1 MAKINDSTSPS
12 AAPRPTK
19 KGGGLKE
26 SIVIIIGA
34 LVFLF
39 LCNHMPSSPSW
50 TTRDHK
56 PKPQGA
62 SVPDTDWNAITP
74 SEKLTWVPCYRHLPL
89 GLLCARL
96 TVPMDY
102 NRPLKAS
109 SANPKVHI
117 ALVMLPGK
125 GHSICDPASNF
136 SVSPLIVNPGG
147 PGGSGVQAVLAAGPK
162 LSAIVSS
169 DRDVVSFDP
178 RGVGF
183 TWPPADCFLDDYGV
197 DNPPTLV
204 ERNTALL
211 HRLTYVLQLV
221 EIGLANSSDKS
232 LGQYATRMKGL
243 NNLCGKKDGRDS
255 ILRHIGTP
263 NVARDLLSIVEA
275 WDLWMDERAK
285 ARPPQDDSAK
295 KLVPSVKPSEDPRL
309 DTRGK
314 LVYWGFSYGT
324 VLGGTFAS
332 MFPDKVGRMVLDGVV
347 SLDIYRKNEIAAFI
361 TDADAVF
368 NSFFRYYYEAREK
381 CFFYRPGQEPKDL
394 KQRYNNIMSKLEKE
408 PLIVTSTD
416 VRMPIVV
423 RASDIHTVVF
433 RWLSVPT
440 TAFPVLAL
448 LLGFIELELDLA
460 RLVIPPDLSP
470 VCSTRF
476 QAVEQPN
483 DARLGIICSDL
494 RFNWNESLAD
504 LRESFE
510 KLAETS
516 KFADYWA
523 LQMAGCNGWRINPV
537 DPPDF
542 DLDTTMPQE
551 GGPAIKTAFPI
562 LFVSNTFDPVTPM
575 QNGLAMSRRF
585 VDAGFLEQQSEG
597 HCSVASVSLCTMCKI
612 KAYLNDGV
620 VPPPPKFSGDGDVIQ
635 ATPKG
640 DWDRC
645 RPDEYPWKP
654 FGGKPS
660 SSMRLNPDM
669 RFAKAWREMR
679 GGINVDISILG
690 PRQDSGP
697 LQKLLDMSL
706 DALEDKLTQLI
717 TANERSRQGWS
728 W

>member
-12 AAPRPTK
+12 AASRPTK

-39 LCNHMPSSPSW
+39 LCNHMPPSPSW

-332 MFPDKVGRMVLDGVV
+332 MF
-347 SLDIYRKNEIAAFI
+347 RK
-361 TDADAVF
+361 
-368 NSFFRYYYEAREK
+368 
-381 CFFYRPGQEPKDL
+381 
-394 KQRYNNIMSKLEKE
+394 
-408 PLIVTSTD
+408 
-416 VRMPIVV
+416 
-423 RASDIHTVVF
+423 
-433 RWLSVPT
+433 LSAP
-440 TAFPVLAL
+440 
-448 LLGFIELELDLA
+448 
-460 RLVIPPDLSP
+460 R
-470 VCSTRF
+470 
-476 QAVEQPN
+476 
-483 DARLGIICSDL
+483 
-494 RFNWNESLAD
+494 ESL
-504 LRESFE
+504 
-510 KLAETS
+510 K
-516 KFADYWA
+516 
-523 LQMAGCNGWRINPV
+523 
-537 DPPDF
+537 
-542 DLDTTMPQE
+542 
-551 GGPAIKTAFPI
+551 
-562 LFVSNTFDPVTPM
+562 
-575 QNGLAMSRRF
+575 
-585 VDAGFLEQQSEG
+585 
-597 HCSVASVSLCTMCKI
+597 
-612 KAYLNDGV
+612 
-620 VPPPPKFSGDGDVIQ
+620 
-635 ATPKG
+635 
-640 DWDRC
+640 
-645 RPDEYPWKP
+645 
-654 FGGKPS
+654 
-660 SSMRLNPDM
+660 
-669 RFAKAWREMR
+669 
-679 GGINVDISILG
+679 
-690 PRQDSGP
+690 
-697 LQKLLDMSL
+697 
-706 DALEDKLTQLI
+706 
-717 TANERSRQGWS
+717 
-728 W
+728 